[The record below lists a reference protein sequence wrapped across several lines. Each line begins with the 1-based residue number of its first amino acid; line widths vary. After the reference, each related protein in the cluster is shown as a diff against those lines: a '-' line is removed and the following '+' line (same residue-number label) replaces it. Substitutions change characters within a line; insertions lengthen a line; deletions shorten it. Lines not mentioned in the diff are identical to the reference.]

1 MQNLQ
6 EHNAYAGK
14 NGGKIDVNRL
24 IAVYVSHKEVSLD
37 RLEKA
42 REGARRVLGS
52 YPGLKYVELYTCNRY
67 EVYLD
72 TSNDRI
78 VDKLANAIEHTI
90 GVPPS
95 IVRGWQAVERI
106 MRIASGLESK
116 IVGEP
121 EILVQVREA
130 WLGAKDN
137 GISSKLLDLV
147 FHQAIATGRSV
158 RKTTCLGQE
167 EYGYPAAAVEY
178 IINAGLPEKPKI
190 LLVGSG
196 KAARSAA
203 KLLCSRLPSASISI
217 YSRHSDSLN
226 RLIGE
231 CTCCQPYTSRSS
243 GYHAAI
249 IATGSNY
256 DLSWVPSR
264 VLGPI
269 VDISVPSHLVGDRIV
284 TIEDLEVL
292 IENRNEKIK
301 HCIAD
306 AETVIERGLERLKL
320 KLEDGISQ
328 ALDAVFSVAMK
339 AARQEAEA
347 IARKYGIP
355 QDEAEYYT
363 ERLAKKIVHPIV
375 KAIGE
380 AYRRGVPADII
391 VESVLE
397 GLSKSKIWAG
407 SDRD

>member
-6 EHNAYAGK
+6 EYVPHAGR
-14 NGGKIDVNRL
+14 NGHKMDINRL
-24 IAVYVSHKEVSLD
+24 IAVYVSHKEAPLD
-37 RLEKA
+37 KLEKA
-42 REGARRVLGS
+42 REGARRLLDS
-52 YPGLKYVELYTCNRY
+52 HPDLRYVELYTCNRY

-72 TSNDRI
+72 TGNDRI
-78 VDKLANAIEHTI
+78 VNALADAIERAV
-90 GVPPS
+90 GMPPG

-130 WLGAKDN
+130 WLGARDN
-137 GISSKLLDLV
+137 GRSSALLDLV
-147 FHQAIATGRSV
+147 FHHAIATGRSV
-158 RKTTCLGQE
+158 RKTTCLGQD

-178 IINAGLPEKPKI
+178 IVSVGLPEEPKI

-203 KLLCSRLPSASISI
+203 KLLCKRIPSASISV
-217 YSRHSDSLN
+217 YSEHDGSLQ
-226 RLIGE
+226 RLIRE
-231 CTCCQPYTSRSS
+231 CKCCRPYMSEHSQ
-243 GYHAAI
+243 YHAAI

-256 DLSWVPSR
+256 DLSWIPSR

-269 VDISVPSHLVGDRIV
+269 VDISVPPRLAGDRTV

-292 IENRNEKIK
+292 IERRNRKIE
-301 HCIAD
+301 HCIAE
-306 AETVIERGLERLKL
+306 AETIIKRGVERLRL

-328 ALDAVFSVAMK
+328 ALDAVFSVAMRM
-339 AARQEAEA
+339 ARQEAEV

-355 QDEAEYYT
+355 QEEAEYYT
-363 ERLAKKIVHPIV
+363 ERLAKRIVHPIV

-380 AYRRGVPADII
+380 AYKRGVPADII

-397 GLSKSKIWAG
+397 GLSKSRAWAG
-407 SDRD
+407 RD